1 MLMKKAAAKTKK
13 QKTAPKATPKNTPK
27 TNDEIVGQLFE
38 AALATREGAH
48 APYSK
53 FKVGSALAIK
63 GGGYVT
69 GCNVENASYGATV
82 CAERVAIW
90 KAVSEGADQFTDIV
104 IVTDSK
110 VPASP
115 CAQCLQVMAEFFEP
129 DAKIWLGDLKSIKE
143 CYSFEELLPRP
154 FGPKQLR
161 LGN

>member
-1 MLMKKAAAKTKK
+1 MKKTAAKNR
-13 QKTAPKATPKNTPK
+13 KTKATSSDQLVSQKVGQM
-27 TNDEIVGQLFE
+27 VGQLYE

-53 FKVGSALAIK
+53 FKVGSGLAIK

-69 GCNVENASYGATV
+69 GCNVENASYGGTV

-90 KAVSEGADQFTDIV
+90 KAVSEGAKQFTDIV

-110 VPASP
+110 IPASP
-115 CAQCLQVMAEFFEP
+115 CALCLQVMAEFFEP
-129 DAKIWLGDLKSIKE
+129 DAKIWLADMRSIKE

-161 LGN
+161 EGK